1 MELKTHL
8 RDEIDWELPFPPEE
22 YALRRKRVRV
32 AMAKAGVDVLML
44 CRFPDMN
51 WLTGYDMIL
60 NHLRNP
66 ATLVVRAD
74 SDDTLFFDAAAH
86 TTIVSLVPEIRDVVF
101 FDHGPMA
108 EPADFSIMADELD
121 ARGLAGGTIGLQF
134 WGWGP
139 HPSVVEALAER
150 LRAKGANVVDAS
162 LLVETQRLYKS
173 PREQEVMRQAA
184 TMGDNALDAA
194 RAAMVPGM
202 RETEIEAVMTASLM
216 EQGCNY
222 PAIHT
227 MVGSGVRSGTH
238 HSAPTHRRV
247 KEGDLVSIDFCPA
260 LHRYHVNTCRTFSIG
275 KADDRWI
282 DVMEKAAGSI
292 DAILENIKIGDPLP
306 RVDEIA
312 RAYIDKVGLMD
323 KAWWIGGYP
332 MGISFPPDWTGAYW
346 NHWEEETFGPT
357 PEKPT
362 IQPGLVFNYENQF
375 DVWDG
380 WPGGTG
386 CNFIESII
394 VTEDGPELLSRLPR
408 TILPSGG

>member
-1 MELKTHL
+1 MDLKTHL
-8 RDEIDWELPFPPEE
+8 RDEIDWDLPFPAEE
-22 YALRRKRVRV
+22 YADRRQRTRA
-32 AMAKAGVDVLML
+32 AMAKAGVDVLLL

-86 TTIVSLVPEIRDVVF
+86 TTIVSLVPEIRDAVF

-108 EPADFSIMADELD
+108 DAEDFDIITNELA
-121 ARGLAGGTIGLQF
+121 ARGLVGGTIGLQF

-139 HPSVVEALAER
+139 HPSVIAALAEK

-173 PREQEVMRQAA
+173 PREQDIVRQAA
-184 TMGDNALDAA
+184 AKGDNALEAA
-194 RAAMVPGM
+194 RAAMAPGM
-202 RETEIEAVMTASLM
+202 METEIEAVLIASLM
-216 EQGCNY
+216 AQGCNY

-247 KEGDLVSIDFCPA
+247 KVGDLVSIDFCPS

-292 DAILENIKIGDPLP
+292 DAILENIKVGDPLP
-306 RVDEIA
+306 RVDEVAHAHIE
-312 RAYIDKVGLMD
+312 KVGLMD

-332 MGISFPPDWTGAYW
+332 LGISFPPDWTGAYW

-357 PEKPT
+357 PEQLT
-362 IQPGLVFNYENQF
+362 VQPGLVFNYENQF
-375 DVWDG
+375 DVWEG

-386 CNFIESII
+386 CNFIESFI

-408 TILPSGG
+408 TILSSEG

>member
-1 MELKTHL
+1 MGLKTHL
-8 RDEIDWELPFPPEE
+8 RDEIDWDLPFPAEE
-22 YALRRKRVRV
+22 YAGRRQLVRA
-32 AMAKAGVDVLML
+32 AMAKAGVDVLLL

-108 EPADFSIMADELD
+108 DPADFDIITNELA
-121 ARGLAGGTIGLQF
+121 ARGLAGGTVGLQF

-139 HPSVVEALAER
+139 HPSVIEALAEK

-162 LLVETQRLYKS
+162 LLVETERVYKS
-173 PREQEVMRQAA
+173 PREQEVVRRAA
-184 TMGDNALDAA
+184 AMGDTALEAA
-194 RAAMVPGM
+194 RAAMAPGM
-202 RETEIEAVMTASLM
+202 METEIEAVMAASM
-216 EQGCNY
+216 IAQGCNY
-222 PAIHT
+222 PAILT

-247 KEGDLVSIDFCPA
+247 KEGDLVSIDFCPS

-292 DAILENIKIGDPLP
+292 DAILENIKVGDPLP
-306 RVDEIA
+306 RVDEVAHAHIE
-312 RAYIDKVGLMD
+312 KVGLMD

-332 MGISFPPDWTGAYW
+332 LGISFPPDWTGAYW

-357 PEKPT
+357 PEQLT
-362 IQPGLVFNYENQF
+362 VQPGLVFNYENQF
-375 DVWDG
+375 DVWEG

-386 CNFIESII
+386 CNFIESFI

-408 TILPSGG
+408 TILPSRG

>member
-222 PAIHT
+222 PTIHT

-238 HSAPTHRRV
+238 HSAPTHRR
-247 KEGDLVSIDFCPA
+247 
-260 LHRYHVNTCRTFSIG
+260 
-275 KADDRWI
+275 
-282 DVMEKAAGSI
+282 
-292 DAILENIKIGDPLP
+292 
-306 RVDEIA
+306 
-312 RAYIDKVGLMD
+312 
-323 KAWWIGGYP
+323 
-332 MGISFPPDWTGAYW
+332 
-346 NHWEEETFGPT
+346 
-357 PEKPT
+357 
-362 IQPGLVFNYENQF
+362 
-375 DVWDG
+375 
-380 WPGGTG
+380 
-386 CNFIESII
+386 
-394 VTEDGPELLSRLPR
+394 
-408 TILPSGG
+408 